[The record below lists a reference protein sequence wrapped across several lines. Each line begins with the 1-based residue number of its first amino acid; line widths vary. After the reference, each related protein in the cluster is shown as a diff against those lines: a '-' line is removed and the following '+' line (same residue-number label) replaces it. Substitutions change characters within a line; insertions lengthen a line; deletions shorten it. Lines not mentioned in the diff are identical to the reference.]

1 MAKYTSGKKAE
12 AISTIESL
20 KSNLDDTSSH
30 YAAYFVAVI
39 LVLENRLE
47 EASEL
52 LVNYSSLETIS
63 LYIQI
68 LLLQNHLD
76 DASRQ
81 TEDVRRMAQDDIV
94 FNLFNAWV
102 SLRKG
107 GASLY
112 QEAFYIYEELAIG
125 GTATFKSLLGQT
137 VAQIQLGRLPEAE
150 NTLAQAL
157 ELEPENPDILIS
169 EIVFNIISNKPYQE
183 AEEKLKQVAP
193 NHPYVLDIKEKSQ
206 LFDEI
211 AAGYSA

>member
-1 MAKYTSGKKAE
+1 M
-12 AISTIESL
+12 
-20 KSNLDDTSSH
+20 
-30 YAAYFVAVI
+30 
-39 LVLENRLE
+39 
-47 EASEL
+47 
-52 LVNYSSLETIS
+52 
-63 LYIQI
+63 
-68 LLLQNHLD
+68 LQNHLD